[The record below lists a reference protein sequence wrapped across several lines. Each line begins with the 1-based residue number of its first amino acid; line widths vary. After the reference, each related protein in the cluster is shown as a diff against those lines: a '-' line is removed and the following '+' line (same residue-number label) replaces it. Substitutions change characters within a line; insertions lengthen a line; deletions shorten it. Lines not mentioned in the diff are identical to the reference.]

1 MCHLNWGQTGYM
13 RTERTDHHPG
23 GRIVVAE
30 DEKPLAQMV
39 ATYLSRDGFHVE
51 QAHTGVQALDS
62 VRAEE
67 PDVLILDLGL
77 PGLDGIEVCR
87 RVRAMSEC
95 YVLILTARG
104 GENDKLMGLAAGA
117 DDYITKPF
125 SVRELV
131 ARVGAVMRRPRTT
144 VSAPEPERVCGD
156 LVIDLAAHEA
166 RVSGQV
172 VQLTRTEFDLLAAL
186 SGRPH
191 QAFSRRQLID
201 IVWDP
206 AWVGDERLV
215 DVHIKNLRRKLD
227 ADPARYIDTVRG
239 VGYRMAEQ

>member
-1 MCHLNWGQTGYM
+1 MRILLAEDDAALAQRLVPLLEQAGY
-13 RTERTDHHPG
+13 
-23 GRIVVAE
+23 VVAV
-30 DEKPLAQMV
+30 V
-39 ATYLSRDGFHVE
+39 ADGRE
-51 QAHTGVQALDS
+51 
-62 VRAEE
+62 AEE
-67 PDVLILDLGL
+67 IGQVEDLQAAIVDLGL

-87 RVRAMSEC
+87 RVRAFSEC
-95 YVLILTARG
+95 YLLMLTARG
-104 GENDKLMGLAAGA
+104 DEHHRLEGLAVGA

>member
-1 MCHLNWGQTGYM
+1 M
-13 RTERTDHHPG
+13 
-23 GRIVVAE
+23 
-30 DEKPLAQMV
+30 
-39 ATYLSRDGFHVE
+39 
-51 QAHTGVQALDS
+51 
-62 VRAEE
+62 
-67 PDVLILDLGL
+67 
-77 PGLDGIEVCR
+77 
-87 RVRAMSEC
+87 
-95 YVLILTARG
+95 
-104 GENDKLMGLAAGA
+104 GA

-215 DVHIKNLRRKLD
+215 DVHIKNLRRKRD

>member
-1 MCHLNWGQTGYM
+1 MAFPTQPSRFTRADGSPIRVLVVEDEPSLTGLLSMAM
-13 RTERTDHHPG
+13 RYEGWDVTTANSGAHAVHEAQATRPDVIVLDMRLSDFDGLEVMRQIRINQPTVRAVFLTAKDAAS
-23 GRIVVAE
+23 GRIA
-30 DEKPLAQMV
+30 
-39 ATYLSRDGFHVE
+39 G
-51 QAHTGVQALDS
+51 
-62 VRAEE
+62 
-67 PDVLILDLGL
+67 
-77 PGLDGIEVCR
+77 
-87 RVRAMSEC
+87 
-95 YVLILTARG
+95 LTAG
-104 GENDKLMGLAAGA
+104 G

>member
-1 MCHLNWGQTGYM
+1 MTGM
-13 RTERTDHHPG
+13 SFADGPGDRRTRRADPPG
-23 GRIVVAE
+23 LRALVVD
-30 DEKPLAQMV
+30 DEEPLADLV
-39 ATYLSRDGFHVE
+39 GSYLERDGFVVTI
-51 QAHTGVQALDS
+51 TGDGQDAVDLA
-62 VRAEE
+62 RRNA
-67 PDVLILDLGL
+67 PDVIVLDLGL

-87 RVRAMSEC
+87 RVRAFSEC
-95 YVLILTARG
+95 YVLMLTARG
-104 GENDKLMGLAAGA
+104 DEHHRLEGLAVGA